1 MPSDPERQIRLRL
14 TGPGVDDGQVP
25 LTVLS
30 VKLDA
35 LQKSVYNVAAATTSG
50 MLSARGR
57 WTNEILERCELSLVE
72 VKTGSLELLVEVPPE
87 RQMSMPHGR
96 RPGPEGLRDFVKLT
110 EAVAAENTSTIR
122 AIIPDYGARVRSLK
136 SLEAL
141 CPELDA
147 DYAVEVSGYN
157 GAVLARLE
165 TATRRYLRATSWAE
179 AGEEDY
185 DTQAITGRL
194 VMIRVGGRD
203 QIAVVSNQ
211 REIRCS
217 YPSEL
222 EGVISQLVAGSM
234 VEVTGIARLDSQGI
248 VQEISEVFSVDTVV
262 LVPFRIKAFSWDNH
276 RFILK
281 RAVSCQP
288 DFRNGLWVYECE
300 LLGLHAYAETREQA
314 LSDFHEEFAAI
325 WDGIAQEKDD
335 ALAPDALALKAE
347 LLDLVERVE

>member
-1 MPSDPERQIRLRL
+1 MQSNSERQIWLRL
-14 TGPGVDDGQVP
+14 TGPGVEDGHIP
-25 LTVLS
+25 LAVLS

-35 LQKSVYNVAAATTSG
+35 LQKSVYNVATATSG

-72 VKTGSLELLVEVPPE
+72 VKAGSLELLVEVPQDP
-87 RQMSMPHGR
+87 QVSMPHGR
-96 RPGPEGLRDFVKLT
+96 RLGPDGLRDFVKLT
-110 EAVAAENTSTIR
+110 EAVAAEDTSAIR
-122 AIIPDYGARVRSLK
+122 TLIPGYGARLRSLK
-136 SLEAL
+136 SLETL

-147 DYAVEVSGYN
+147 DYAVEISGHN
-157 GAVLARLE
+157 GAAPARLD
-165 TATRRYLRATSWAE
+165 TAARRYLRATSRAE
-179 AGEEDY
+179 ACEDDY
-185 DTQAITGRL
+185 DTQTIIGRL

-203 QIAVVSNQ
+203 QIAIVSDQ

-222 EGVISQLVAGSM
+222 EGVISQLVAGSL
-234 VEVTGIARLDSQGI
+234 VEVTGVGRLDSQGI
-248 VQEISEVFSVDTVV
+248 VQEISEVFSVDTVG
-262 LVPFRIKAFSWDNH
+262 LLPFRLKAFSWDNR

-281 RAVSCQP
+281 RTLSCQP

-314 LSDFHEEFAAI
+314 FRDFHEEFAAI
-325 WDGIAQEKDD
+325 WDGVAQEEDK

-347 LLDLVERVE
+347 LLNLVERVE